1 MRFII
6 ALLIALMP
14 MQLAHAQDKKIVKV
28 TASFSILADTVKKI
42 GGSRVVVDS
51 IVPPNGDAHSF
62 EAKPSDSSKL
72 KTSEL
77 LVVQGLGLDNFVDKL
92 ASAADFKG
100 EKIIASKGI
109 KLRKGEE
116 EDHDEHEHDHHDHGA
131 YDPHTWQNPMNMII
145 TARNITSGLVKVDP
159 AGAAVYE
166 ANLASFSTEMRALDE
181 FAHKQFDQ
189 IPPARRV
196 MITTHDAFGYLGD
209 AYGIKIL
216 PALGFSTVQDNSAE
230 NMAKLIDQARTAGTK
245 AIFLENVSNPE
256 ILNTIAK
263 ELHTQPAAEL
273 YSDALSDGPP
283 AGSYSDMFRYN
294 VMQIAGAMAK

>member
-14 MQLAHAQDKKIVKV
+14 MQFAHAQDKRIVNV

-42 GGSRVVVDS
+42 GGSRVAVNS

-62 EAKPSDSSKL
+62 EPRPSDSSKL
-72 KTSEL
+72 KNSEV
-77 LVVQGLGLDNFVDKL
+77 LVVQSLGLDNFADKM

-100 EKIIASKGI
+100 EKVIASKGI
-109 KLRKGEE
+109 KLRKGEA
-116 EDHDEHEHDHHDHGA
+116 EDHDEDAHEHDHGA

-145 TARNITSGLVKVDP
+145 TARNIAAGLIKVDP
-159 AGAAVYE
+159 AGSAVYE
-166 ANLASFSTEMRALDE
+166 ANLASFSNEMRALDE

-189 IPPARRV
+189 IPPAKRM

-209 AYGIKIL
+209 AYGIKIM
-216 PALGFSTVQDNSAE
+216 PALGFSTVQDNSAA

-263 ELHTQPAAEL
+263 ELHTEPAAEL

-294 VMQIAGAMAK
+294 VMQIAAAMAK